1 MYMQFIYINKEGIT
15 AERNV
20 KGISA
25 NETHLQAFDSKE
37 KIVKTFI
44 LNSIQNSEITIQ
56 ETGEII
62 SVKNLDKYL
71 PLFEPSYPKNRH
83 PDKLQICFTGFTKE
97 RRDYLEELANNIDML
112 WVTKQA
118 GKNLKILVCGN
129 NAGPKKID
137 QAIENKATIWNE
149 GNFLEW
155 IEKTIT

>member
-1 MYMQFIYINKEGIT
+1 MYIQFIYTNKEGIT

-20 KGISA
+20 RGISA

-62 SVKNLDKYL
+62 SAKNLDKYL

-83 PDKLQICFTGFTKE
+83 PDKLQICFTGFAKD
-97 RRDYLEELANNIDML
+97 RKAYLEELAKNIDML

-118 GKNLKILVCGN
+118 GENLKILVCGN
-129 NAGPKKID
+129 NAGHKKIE
-137 QAIENKATIWNE
+137 QAIKKNATIWNE

-155 IEKTIT
+155 IEKQ

>member
-1 MYMQFIYINKEGIT
+1 MYIQFIYTNKEGIT

-37 KIVKTFI
+37 KMVKTFI

-62 SVKNLDKYL
+62 TVKNLDKYL

-83 PDKLQICFTGFTKE
+83 PDKLQICFTGFAKD
-97 RRDYLEELANNIDML
+97 RKASLEELAKNIDML

-118 GKNLKILVCGN
+118 GENLKILVCGN
-129 NAGPKKID
+129 NAGHKKIE
-137 QAIENKATIWNE
+137 QAIKNNATIWNE

-155 IEKTIT
+155 IEKQ